1 MFMAAW
7 NATELAQ
14 RDRQHLV
21 HSLYHPNDHQQPLIF
36 TRGEG
41 IHLYDVSGKQYIDGL
56 SGLWNVV
63 VGHGRAELAEV
74 AAAQMKTLAY
84 CSSYVGSSNI
94 PAIELAERLAKMA
107 YPNLNMSFFTSGGA
121 ESTESAF
128 KTARYYWKIKGK
140 PEKFKVIA
148 REHAYHGVTL
158 AAMSATG
165 MTPYWPMFEPRVPG
179 FVHCS
184 TPYTYRFQGARSG
197 ETIGEAAAR
206 SLEEMILK
214 EGADTVAAFIAEPVQ
229 GAGGVIPAPDDYFP
243 RIREICTRH
252 QILFIA
258 DEVITGF
265 GRTGR
270 RFALMRWGV
279 EPDIMAFAKAI
290 TSGYVP
296 LGGIMISDEI
306 RDAILS
312 APPEKRWMHAFTYSG
327 HPTSCAVALRNLD
340 IIDQEGLVERAD
352 KMGARLIK
360 GLQGLSDLPMVGDVR
375 GLGLMAAVELVK
387 DKPSKEAFDPKL
399 SVGGKVHKATIKR
412 GLFSRVKG
420 DSFLLA
426 PPLIIKEE
434 QVDQIVSIV
443 GEAIQEVAKEVA

>member
-107 YPNLNMSFFTSGGA
+107 YPN
-121 ESTESAF
+121 
-128 KTARYYWKIKGK
+128 
-140 PEKFKVIA
+140 KVIA